1 MYIPESITFLNCQRN
16 VFWTYVAI
24 ITAAAITEDCS
35 YRENCGIGLHTGD
48 LEHSFIKKKNVGPH
62 IFFFLFLCSAIPDL
76 DLRILKMLIRVC
88 FGDVSQPGVY

>member
-16 VFWTYVAI
+16 AFWTYVAI

-35 YRENCGIGLHTGD
+35 YRNNCGIGLHTGD

-88 FGDVSQPGVY
+88 FRDVLQSGIY